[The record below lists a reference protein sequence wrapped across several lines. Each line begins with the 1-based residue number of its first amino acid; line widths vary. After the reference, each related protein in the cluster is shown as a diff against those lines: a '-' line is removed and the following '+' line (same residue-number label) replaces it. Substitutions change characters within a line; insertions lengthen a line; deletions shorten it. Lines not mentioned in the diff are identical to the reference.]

1 MGSSRVLGEAEEV
14 QLPGVF
20 PGRTRMD
27 PRGKEVR
34 MGATGQVPGQKAGQL
49 TGQIAGERARGIRM
63 SGCSP
68 ALSERIRCFF

>member
-14 QLPGVF
+14 QLPGVL

-34 MGATGQVPGQKAGQL
+34 MGAIGQVP
-49 TGQIAGERARGIRM
+49 GQIAGERARGIRM
-63 SGCSP
+63 SRNSP